1 MKELTSLLCIL
12 LLTSC
17 FDDDASFTFTPNE
30 ALEGHW
36 QVDRGVFI
44 WDNGNRISSIN
55 PLVDS
60 LPSVQ
65 FQFAGDN
72 RYKVQ
77 YAFFVTN
84 SLDQD
89 TVTLAN
95 GIQEGT
101 YELMTSED
109 NHLEYNGKIIL
120 TENITNAIDNADI
133 RYQLGIGVDS
143 LWLVGVQLNS
153 LLFGEVSGA
162 YFRNTL

>member
-1 MKELTSLLCIL
+1 MRELTILLGLLCL
-12 LLTSC
+12 VSC
-17 FDDDASFTFTPNE
+17 LDDDASFSFTPNE
-30 ALEGHW
+30 ALEGQW
-36 QVDRGVFI
+36 LVDRGVFI

-84 SLDQD
+84 SFDQD
-89 TVTLAN
+89 TITLAN

-101 YELMTSED
+101 YELINPE
-109 NHLEYNGKIIL
+109 NNLLEYNDRVL
-120 TENITNAIDNADI
+120 FTANITNAIDEADI
-133 RYQLGIGVDS
+133 RYQLGNSVDS
-143 LWLVGVQLNS
+143 LWLQGVQLNS
-153 LLFGEVSGA
+153 LLFGEISGTF
-162 YFRNTL
+162 FRNTR

>member
-1 MKELTSLLCIL
+1 MRELTLLLGL
-12 LLTSC
+12 LYLTSC
-17 FDDDASFTFTPNE
+17 LDDDASFSLTPNE
-30 ALEGHW
+30 ALEGQW

-60 LPSVQ
+60 LPAVQ

-84 SLDQD
+84 SFDKD

-109 NHLEYNGKIIL
+109 NILEYNGRIL
-120 TENITNAIDNADI
+120 FTENITNTIDEAGI
-133 RYQLGIGVDS
+133 RYQLGNSVDS
-143 LWLVGVQLNS
+143 LWLQGVQLNS
-153 LLFGEVSGA
+153 LLFGEISGTF
-162 YFRNTL
+162 FRNTR